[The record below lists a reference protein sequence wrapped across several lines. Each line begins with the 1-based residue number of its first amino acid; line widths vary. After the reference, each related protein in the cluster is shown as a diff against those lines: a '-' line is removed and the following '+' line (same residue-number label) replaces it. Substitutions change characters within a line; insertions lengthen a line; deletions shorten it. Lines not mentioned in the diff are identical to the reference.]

1 MLLISPNV
9 IILLNV
15 AAMTWDGIMIILAI
29 PFATMDRIQE
39 NRVGVIQDGTEN
51 VVTNVRIFIDP
62 VCF

>member
-1 MLLISPNV
+1 
-9 IILLNV
+9 
-15 AAMTWDGIMIILAI
+15 MTWDGIMIILAI

-51 VVTNVRIFIDP
+51 VVTTVRIFIDP